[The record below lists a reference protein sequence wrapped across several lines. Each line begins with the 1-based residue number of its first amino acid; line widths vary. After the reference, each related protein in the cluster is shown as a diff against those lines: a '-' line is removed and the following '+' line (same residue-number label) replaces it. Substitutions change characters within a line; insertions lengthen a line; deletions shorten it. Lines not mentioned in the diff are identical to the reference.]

1 MRARPRRTPAHGREG
16 RRCGDVPAGVR
27 PAQGACGAP
36 QPGSLAR
43 THPESHPATRLG
55 PVRPERRSARHAF
68 AQEDRARSRA
78 SKVHSDRTQRRLHLR
93 TGRGVSM
100 RTRKYLCVL
109 AFGVLLL
116 PLIGC
121 MRGPEPALRIG
132 TNVWIGCEPLYLARE
147 LGRLD
152 PNAVQ
157 LVEYPSAS
165 EVHRAYRNQAID
177 GMVISLDELLGLA
190 ADGLQP
196 RIILVVDVSNG
207 ADVVVGRRGMR
218 TMRDLKGK
226 PVAVE
231 SSALGAFMLSR
242 ALALNGMLA
251 SDVNVV
257 HLESNEQPSA
267 FEKGQVDGAVTFDP
281 YRAQF
286 LRAGAST
293 LFDSTQIP
301 GEIVDLLAVR
311 ATVFERHPRAIQ
323 ALLTG
328 WFGAID
334 YMKSAP
340 NDAAQRMGIRQ
351 QTSGEQ
357 FLEAQR
363 GLHIPSRE
371 ENLRMLGGATPELA
385 VTGRRLLALMVDAKL
400 LRPGLD
406 IERVLAPAPLA
417 DLLK

>member
-1 MRARPRRTPAHGREG
+1 MSTHLHTRKHLCAF
-16 RRCGDVPAGVR
+16 
-27 PAQGACGAP
+27 ACITLLL
-36 QPGSLAR
+36 SLA
-43 THPESHPATRLG
+43 
-55 PVRPERRSARHAF
+55 
-68 AQEDRARSRA
+68 
-78 SKVHSDRTQRRLHLR
+78 
-93 TGRGVSM
+93 
-100 RTRKYLCVL
+100 
-109 AFGVLLL
+109 
-116 PLIGC
+116 GC
-121 MRGPEPALRIG
+121 MREPETALRIG
-132 TNVWIGCEPLYLARE
+132 TNVWIGSEPLYLARE

-152 PNAVQ
+152 PAAVQ

-165 EVHRAYRNQAID
+165 EVLRAFRNQAID
-177 GMVISLDELLGLA
+177 GMVISLDELFGLA
-190 ADGLQP
+190 VDGFQP
-196 RIILVVDVSNG
+196 RIILVVDVSHG

-226 PVAVE
+226 SVAVE
-231 SSALGAFMLSR
+231 SSALGAFVLSR
-242 ALALNGMLA
+242 ALALNGMQA

-286 LRAGAST
+286 LRAGANT

-311 ATVFERHPRAIQ
+311 ATVFEKQPKAMQ

-328 WFGAID
+328 WFDAID
-334 YMKSAP
+334 YMTSEPK
-340 NDAAQRMGIRQ
+340 DAAHRMGIRQ

-357 FLEAQR
+357 FLEAEQ

-385 VTGRRLLALMVDAKL
+385 VTGRRLMALMVDAKL
-400 LRPGLD
+400 LRAGLE
-406 IERVLAPAPLA
+406 IEHVLAPGPLA
-417 DLLK
+417 DLRR